1 MKIEIKGVEFN
12 NKGAELMLY
21 SIVQQLDSKF
31 DNYQLVLSPGYL
43 LPYEKRAKLAAW
55 QKFSFKLLGIDWTG
69 VGNLFPQFIVNQL
82 KHFGIVV
89 EKDIDLVLDASGF
102 AYGDKWENKVLN
114 QTVNQIQRLRKYQI
128 PYVFLPQAFGPF
140 TNGSNNK
147 LMKEAVSGSDIVFAR
162 DKQSLKILQD
172 LTNDGSK
179 VELFPDFTPLSILTE
194 VNITKKLPEKFV
206 CIIPNSKMLN
216 NKPDDFKHSYIQ
228 LLTNVIQNVKSQN
241 LTPIILNHEG
251 EKDRLL
257 CLEIINNYKNDVI
270 FFDGLESLEIKKIIG
285 LSFFCFSS
293 RFHGCISGLSQG
305 VPTFA
310 TSWSHKYEEL
320 YEDYQSEGSLID
332 VEINESDLKI
342 KIDNAINGRESISK
356 ALLEIAKKHKIKNNQ
371 MWSKVFEKIDL

>member
-12 NKGAELMLY
+12 NKGAELMLH
-21 SIVQQLDSKF
+21 SIIQQLDSKF

-43 LPYEKRAKLAAW
+43 LPYEKRARLGAW

-69 VGNLFPQFIVNQL
+69 VGNLFPQFIVSQL

-102 AYGDKWENKVLN
+102 AYGDKWEDKVLI
-114 QTVNQIQRLRKYQI
+114 QTVNQIKRLSNYKV

-140 TNGSNNK
+140 SKGENSKLMEKAISGSN
-147 LMKEAVSGSDIVFAR
+147 IVFAR
-162 DKQSLKILQD
+162 DKQSLKTLQEITSD
-172 LTNDGSK
+172 ESK

-216 NKPDDFKHSYIQ
+216 NKPDDFKKSYIQ
-228 LLTNVIQNVKSQN
+228 LLTNIIKIVKAKS

-257 CLEIINNYKNDVI
+257 CLELINTYKGDVI

-320 YEDYQSEGSLID
+320 YEDYQSTDNLID

-342 KIDNAINGRESISK
+342 KIGHVTNERESVSK
-356 ALLEIAKKHKIKNNQ
+356 ELLEIAQKHKIKNNQ
-371 MWSKVFEKIDL
+371 MWMKIFEKIDL

>member
-12 NKGAELMLY
+12 NKGAELMLH

-31 DNYQLVLSPGYL
+31 DKYQLVLSPGTL
-43 LPYEKRAKLAAW
+43 LPYEKRAKLGAW
-55 QKFSFKLLGIDWTG
+55 QKFSFKFFGIDWTG
-69 VGNLFPQFIVNQL
+69 LGNLFPQFIVNQL

-102 AYGDKWENKVLN
+102 AYGDKWENKVIS
-114 QTVNQIQRLRKYQI
+114 QTVSQINRLCKYKI

-147 LMKEAVSGSDIVFAR
+147 LMKEAISGSDIVFAR
-162 DKQSLKILQD
+162 DKQSLKILQELASD
-172 LTNDGSK
+172 KSK
-179 VELFPDFTPLSILTE
+179 VELFPDFTPLSTLTE
-194 VNITKKLPEKFV
+194 VNISKKLPEKFV

-216 NKPDDFKHSYIQ
+216 NKADDFKQSYIQ
-228 LLTNVIQNVKSQN
+228 LLSNIIQNVKSQG
-241 LTPIILNHEG
+241 LTPVILNHEG
-251 EKDRLL
+251 KKDRDL
-257 CLEIINNYKNDVI
+257 CLELINSYKDDII

-320 YEDYQSEGSLID
+320 YEDYQSTNKLID

-342 KIDNAINGRESISK
+342 KIEHVINERESISK
-356 ALLEIAKKHKIKNNQ
+356 ELLDIAQKHKIKNNQ